1 MRRILLIVGVALVAL
16 VGLSVLLRLPVEAVA
31 DHVYPSVAAAPGR
44 AVVIVPGAGLYPDGT
59 PRDLLAARLDC
70 AIDAWRAGKA
80 TRILVSGDH
89 GQATHDE
96 PNAMRRY
103 LLARGIPDAV
113 VFMDHA
119 GFRTRDTM
127 ERAARVFEVG
137 SAIVCT
143 QALHAPRSVF
153 LALDAGIDAVAVV
166 ANGDA
171 WLGFGQHLR
180 EHIAIDAAV
189 LDAAVG
195 TEPALLGDRIPI
207 AGDSRLSHDRT
218 DRANAGEAVADPRD
232 RR

>member
-1 MRRILLIVGVALVAL
+1 MRRILLIAGGALL
-16 VGLSVLLRLPVEAVA
+16 VLLGLSVLLRLPVEAVA
-31 DHVYPSVAAAPGR
+31 DHVYPSVAAVPAR
-44 AVVIVPGAGLYPDGT
+44 AVVIVPGAGLRPNGT
-59 PRDLLAARLDC
+59 PRDVLAARLDC
-70 AIDAWRAGKA
+70 AIEAWRSGKA

-89 GQATHDE
+89 GRADYDE

-127 ERAARVFEVG
+127 ERAARVFEVE

-143 QALHAPRSVF
+143 QALHAPRSVY
-153 LALDAGIDAVAVV
+153 LALDAGIDAVGAV
-166 ANGDA
+166 AQGDA

-195 TEPALLGDRIPI
+195 TEPAVLGRRIPI
-207 AGDSRLSHDRT
+207 AGDSRLSHDDAAERS
-218 DRANAGEAVADPRD
+218 AFEPIH

>member
-1 MRRILLIVGVALVAL
+1 MRRILLIVGVALGAL
-16 VGLSVLLRLPVEAVA
+16 LGLSVLLRLPVEAVA
-31 DHVYPSVAAAPGR
+31 DHVYPSVDAVPAR
-44 AVVIVPGAGLYPDGT
+44 TVVIVPGAGLYPDGT
-59 PRDLLAARLDC
+59 PRDVLAARLDC
-70 AIDAWRAGKA
+70 AIDALRAGKA
-80 TRILVSGDH
+80 TRVLVSGDH
-89 GQATHDE
+89 GEAHYDE

-103 LLARGIPDAV
+103 LLAHGVPDAV
-113 VFMDHA
+113 IFMDHA

-127 ERAARVFEVG
+127 ERAARVFDVQ

-166 ANGDA
+166 ARGDA
-171 WLGFGQHLR
+171 WLGLGQRLR

-195 TEPALLGDRIPI
+195 TEPAVLGTPIPI
-207 AGDSRLSHDRT
+207 AGDSRLSHDATSVRGAS
-218 DRANAGEAVADPRD
+218 DALN